1 MPERI
6 RLGAHPEV
14 PAGPCAPRA
23 ARGLSNAG
31 LARMLAPGASAVA
44 RRRAAAALGVRSV
57 ARQSTPPPPT
67 RPATTAHGPN
77 PSAALEL
84 INRRGTRQ
92 TPTSVAQAR
101 RQAEAWAAAV
111 IGSLRAGAAAS
122 GASHSAAIIEN
133 TERELAQMIDSLIE
147 DLEADRD
154 RLRFFRFHEKLVVRA
169 QLKMQ
174 EIGVE
179 FGHNVIL
186 ESDRWGRFG
195 SGFDEELT
203 AMDEALRALPPGE
216 AWGSARPIH
225 FRRANADPS
234 GRAVGGET
242 DAAAGTITLYDLGIR
257 SDPYVR
263 SRALGLPGSQQ
274 TVRHE
279 VGHLVEHG
287 LTAEARRELF
297 GDILD
302 WQRRSWAWITAPTHD
317 NARAERAALVRES
330 GIADNRLDAWLAQ
343 FRMGELER
351 SQAVEQNGRL
361 YLRAEGTGHF
371 LHSLRRS
378 EVPQGVEFEYALSN
392 QGDYISELYAFA
404 LSRPDW
410 LAGRISARQLRWWRE
425 RVFSMPGDDRE
436 VARQL
441 NVPAPAMAAFLAAI
455 RTKFTWEQ
463 ADEVLRAVQA
473 AAPVAPAAPATP

>member
-6 RLGAHPEV
+6 RLGAHSEV

-31 LARMLAPGASAVA
+31 LARILAPGAPAVA
-44 RRRAAAALGVRSV
+44 RRRAAAALGVRAV
-57 ARQSTPPPPT
+57 ARQSTPAPT
-67 RPATTAHGPN
+67 RPATTARGTN

-111 IGSLRAGAAAS
+111 LASLRSGAAAS

-133 TERELAQMIDSLIE
+133 TERELAEMIDSLIE
-147 DLEADRD
+147 DLEADHD

-169 QLKMQ
+169 QVKMQ

-179 FGHNVIL
+179 FGHDVIL
-186 ESDRWGRFG
+186 ETDRWGRFG

-203 AMDEALRALPPGE
+203 AMDEALRALPPGH
-216 AWGSARPIH
+216 AWGSARPVR

-234 GRAVGGET
+234 GQPVGGET
-242 DAAAGTITLYDLGIR
+242 DSSTGTITLYDLGMR
-257 SDPYVR
+257 SDPFDR
-263 SRALGLPGSQQ
+263 SRSLGLPASQQ

-279 VGHLVEHG
+279 VGHLVEHS
-287 LTAEARRELF
+287 LSADARRELF

-302 WQRRSWAWITAPTHD
+302 WQRRSWAWITTPSHD

-330 GIADNRLDAWLAQ
+330 GVAEDRLDAWLGQ
-343 FRMGELER
+343 FRMGALSR
-351 SQAVEQNGRL
+351 SQAVEANGRV
-361 YLRAEGTGHF
+361 YIRAEGTGHF
-371 LHSLRRS
+371 LHSLRRA
-378 EVPQGVEFEYALSN
+378 EVPQGAEFEYALSN

-410 LAGRISARQLRWWRE
+410 LAARISARQLRWWRE

-441 NVPAPAMAAFLAAI
+441 NVPAAAMASFLAGI

-463 ADEVLRAVQA
+463 ADEVLRAASA
-473 AAPVAPAAPATP
+473 AVPAAPAAP